1 MSSAPRPSE
10 RFGRYELVRLMGRG
24 GMGEIWA
31 ARDTL
36 LDRPVVIKR
45 LRSHLSDNPAFV
57 DMFLDEAQAAAK
69 LAHPNVVK
77 IYDLGMLDGT
87 YFMAME
93 RLYGWDLNEIR
104 KQLHARGELLPVPV
118 VLRLV
123 IDACRGLHAAHTAK
137 TDKGVPLKLVHRD
150 VSPQNLFV
158 TRDGILHVLDF
169 GVAKSAIQRRQ
180 TMAGTIKGKV
190 AYMSPEQALG
200 EPLDARSDIFALAI
214 VLHELVSGQRLFD
227 RPVDVQ
233 VFDAVLTEPI
243 LPPMRRGAALP
254 GSLVSATMRAL
265 QRDKTLR
272 FDSAERFGDELEGV
286 LRELG
291 SSITA
296 RDVAVYLRE
305 RFGEPPSDEGDAA
318 FVSASGSAS
327 VDSAGKPLKLSSGER
342 TARDPD
348 PGAYARESA
357 GMIPQPGVTRLG
369 EVARVA
375 GLGHEGART
384 IEVSGVQPA
393 SPFEDVSDASRP
405 ASRPSTIVVR
415 ERGEVPTLSEISDGV
430 TPKIPGRSPSV
441 LDTVRAF
448 AAQHQLALVGTV
460 LVAIVLG
467 ALWVAREPDET
478 LPAPPTPPY
487 FKDPQ
492 VKLEGPSEVTAVA
505 PTPTPTPTPAAPLP
519 HTAEAA
525 AVKSDV
531 APIAPSPQ
539 DNEAA
544 PLDASAKSSVR
555 SQRPRAAAKARVG
568 ARESGF
574 LTIAVVPARDAEIFV
589 DGASVGPAPLFGH
602 EVASGRPIVVKVV
615 WKRVG
620 VSREHTLNVEP
631 GKTLKHTFVLEKP

>member
-1 MSSAPRPSE
+1 MSSANRPSE

-227 RPVDVQ
+227 RPIDVQ

-243 LPPMRRGAALP
+243 LPPMRRGDVLP

-265 QRDKTLR
+265 QRDKSLR

-291 SSITA
+291 SSITT
-296 RDVAVYLRE
+296 RDIAVYLRE
-305 RFGEPPSDEGDAA
+305 RFGEPPSDESDAA
-318 FVSASGSAS
+318 SVSASGSAS

-348 PGAYARESA
+348 PGAYART
-357 GMIPQPGVTRLG
+357 V
-369 EVARVA
+369 
-375 GLGHEGART
+375 
-384 IEVSGVQPA
+384 EVS
-393 SPFEDVSDASRP
+393 DVGPSSSFRDASGASQQ

-415 ERGEVPTLSEISDGV
+415 ERGEVHTLSEISDGV
-430 TPKIPGRSPSV
+430 TPKISAPVPSA
-441 LDTVRAF
+441 LETLRALV
-448 AAQHQLALVGTV
+448 AEHQLAVVGTV

-467 ALWVAREPDET
+467 VLWFAREPDEA

-487 FKDPQ
+487 FADPP

-505 PTPTPTPTPAAPLP
+505 PTPAAPP
-519 HTAEAA
+519 PGAPEAA
-525 AVKSDV
+525 PVNAPV
-531 APIAPSPQ
+531 APMDPPPAKV
-539 DNEAA
+539 EAA
-544 PLDASAKSSVR
+544 PLDPSVKSPPR
-555 SQRPRAAAKARVG
+555 RERPRSGTKARPST
-568 ARESGF
+568 RESGF
-574 LTIAVVPARDAEIFV
+574 LTIAVVPARDAEVFV
-589 DGASVGPAPLFGH
+589 DGVSVGPAPLFGY
-602 EVASGRPIVVKVV
+602 EVPSGRPTVVRVV
-615 WKRVG
+615 WKRLG
-620 VSREHTLNVEP
+620 VSREHSLSVEP
-631 GKTLKHTFVLEKP
+631 GKTLKHTFALERSP